1 MTTSGP
7 AGLADPAG
15 SYAKALDATR
25 RFVAGMANVDW
36 EAATPCSERDVR
48 QLPNHLLYGTVWI
61 DDIFAGKTV
70 EEVGAKY
77 QGDLGGGD
85 VLVSYDATIASAR
98 AAVAR
103 PGAMEQTGHLR
114 RGDVSSADYL
124 TSRFTDSFIHGWD
137 LAKATG

>member
-70 EEVGAKY
+70 EDVGATIYKA
-77 QGDLGGGD
+77 LGIDGKKIYMAG
-85 VLVSYDATIASAR
+85 
-98 AAVAR
+98 AR
-103 PGAMEQTGHLR
+103 PVALNKEGEPINELW
-114 RGDVSSADYL
+114 S
-124 TSRFTDSFIHGWD
+124 
-137 LAKATG
+137 